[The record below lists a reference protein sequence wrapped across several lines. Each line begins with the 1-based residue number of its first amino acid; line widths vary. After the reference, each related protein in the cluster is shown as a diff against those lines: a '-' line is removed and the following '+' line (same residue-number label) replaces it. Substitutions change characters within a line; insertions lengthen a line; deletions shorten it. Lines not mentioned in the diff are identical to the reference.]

1 MNYVVTSQ
9 KFNNEICALTSQ
21 IEVLKAK
28 RDQAQHNTKDCLT
41 SLPPEQIDAL
51 HTTIAQNERVKRD
64 LELAMHSKLATA
76 LEQVNGKAW
85 ANTICADR
93 LIALAQEFEEL
104 LDAHGIKVKNRAG
117 TLVRYRPGG
126 KKASRAQ
133 IGRSITTFVVLR
145 RVHDGWRLI
154 HAQRDYCYIN
164 QRAFR
169 DVIVR
174 PAAHEDI
181 IRHATRGFRAG
192 GEHSTQSLVA

>member
-1 MNYVVTSQ
+1 MNYVVTSR
-9 KFNNEICALTSQ
+9 KFNNEICALTSE
-21 IEVLKAK
+21 IEDLKNK
-28 RDQAQHNTKDCLT
+28 RDQAQHNTSSCLT
-41 SLPPEQIDAL
+41 SLPPKQIDAL
-51 HTTIAQNERVKRD
+51 HATIAQKKRVNHD
-64 LELAMHSKLATA
+64 LELAMHTKLATA
-76 LEQVNGKAW
+76 LGQVNGKAW

-93 LIALAQEFEEL
+93 LTTLAQEFEDL
-104 LDAHGIKVKNRAG
+104 LDAHSIKVKNRAG

-126 KKASRAQ
+126 KKAPRSQ

-174 PAAHEDI
+174 PAAHDDI
-181 IRHATRGFRAG
+181 IRHATRGFRG
-192 GEHSTQSLVA
+192 WG